1 MRNSDDQQPW
11 IDKASGV
18 IAAMRDD
25 MEASNDPQDRQRV
38 TTIYR
43 LIAKELKQQFEA
55 LETVEEKKK
64 FAGNLAS
71 FLGSIEQDSNDSKTV
86 LWAGSTLLGVADSL
100 SQLSLTANAKP
111 LFQQAVSALNRAE
124 SLGFAGDPQEAAMT
138 MELKRQ
144 RALAQR
150 GAGNFEGAVDQFT
163 EILKQNP
170 KSLQIQIDA
179 AETLQSWAKASKR
192 AKLYGEAMMGTRKF
206 TNPETKRDNKSDLGL
221 AENGA
226 SHPQQ
231 SKISRH
237 LLQALYHLIECRL
250 EYGLLEKSDKAIK
263 SSLTEITNAEKRHPE
278 MGGPARKQK
287 FMELKKR
294 MQQAQN

>member
-1 MRNSDDQQPW
+1 MRSKTYLAAMRNSDDQQQW

-25 MEASNDPQDRQRV
+25 MESSNDPQDRQRV

-55 LETVEEKKK
+55 FKTVDEKKR

-71 FLGSIEQDSNDSKTV
+71 FLGSIEQDSKDSKTV
-86 LWAGSTLLGVADSL
+86 LWAGSTLLGVAESL
-100 SQLSLTANAKP
+100 SQLSLTDDAKP

-150 GAGNFEGAVDQFT
+150 GAGNFEGAVEQFT
-163 EILKQNP
+163 EILKQNS
-170 KSLQIQIDA
+170 KSLQLQINA
-179 AETLQSWAKASKR
+179 AETLQSWAKASQR
-192 AKLYGEAMMGTRKF
+192 AKLYA
-206 TNPETKRDNKSDLGL
+206 
-221 AENGA
+221 
-226 SHPQQ
+226 
-231 SKISRH
+231 
-237 LLQALYHLIECRL
+237 
-250 EYGLLEKSDKAIK
+250 
-263 SSLTEITNAEKRHPE
+263 
-278 MGGPARKQK
+278 
-287 FMELKKR
+287 
-294 MQQAQN
+294 